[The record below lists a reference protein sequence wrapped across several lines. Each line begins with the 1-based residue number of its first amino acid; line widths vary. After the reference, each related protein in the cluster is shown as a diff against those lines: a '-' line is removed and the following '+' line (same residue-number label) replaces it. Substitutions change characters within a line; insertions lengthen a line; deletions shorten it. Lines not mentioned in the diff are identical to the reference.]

1 MPKIAEP
8 EKETVLPAEKDAG
21 KGKKDEKNKKEKAP
35 KEKKQNLLSKTIESL
50 LASSRSN
57 TEASTEK
64 KRFPL
69 LAISATVAATAM
81 SMVIVASFMQISQ
94 IQADMKNMQAQIR
107 ELNATERELSMEL
120 EGRYSS
126 KIESIASDM
135 GLSGKYHPTYYLD
148 GTGEENTAP
157 ETSEEEDESKKKS
170 ENSLLNAISHSFKKF
185 LEFLE

>member
-8 EKETVLPAEKDAG
+8 EKETVLSADKDA
-21 KGKKDEKNKKEKAP
+21 KNGKKDVKNKKEKAP
-35 KEKKQNLLSKTIESL
+35 KEKKQSLLSKTIESL
-50 LASSRSN
+50 RASSRSN
-57 TEASTEK
+57 TETSTEK

-94 IQADMKNMQAQIR
+94 IQAEMKNMQAQIR
-107 ELNATERELSMEL
+107 ELDATERKLSMEL

-135 GLSGKYHPTYYLD
+135 GLSGKYHPTYYLN
-148 GTGEENTAP
+148 GSAEENSAP
-157 ETSEEEDESKKKS
+157 ETSEEENGNKKKS